1 MKLEQVLLFKNI
13 LLIILPVLLVI
24 IVMNIDW
31 KENLLKAGESGA
43 DFVGRILK
51 KSKLNYFNFHSIQ
64 KFLKT
69 RGAVYMFGEMATPVT
84 FLLVKLL
91 AFLLL
96 FMVGISFNSIPAGLI
111 LGVLGFFMPDI
122 LLNISNSM
130 DNDTMLSDIKC
141 IYDTLRIQTKAGV
154 FLSASLCECYLAVKN
169 RRLKSALLELT
180 NDISTRREIDDAL
193 ERFNEKFDFG
203 QIDIFCI
210 VIRQSM
216 ESGRS
221 VKVLEDLSL
230 QMNDLQRAINMKE
243 KEALDRKV
251 QVIELMLFVGL
262 LAVTVY
268 SLGVEIISSAL
279 IF

>member
-1 MKLEQVLLFKNI
+1 MKLEQVLIFKNI

-31 KENLLKAGESGA
+31 KENLSKAGESGA

-96 FMVGISFNSIPAGLI
+96 FMVGISFDSIPAGLI
-111 LGVLGFFMPDI
+111 LGVIGFFMPDI
-122 LLNISNSM
+122 LLNVSNSM

-251 QVIELMLFVGL
+251 QVIELMLFIGL

-268 SLGVEIISSAL
+268 SLGVEVISSAL

>member
-1 MKLEQVLLFKNI
+1 MSLEHIVFMKKILLFIIPVI
-13 LLIILPVLLVI
+13 LFFIL
-24 IVMNIDW
+24 MKSRW
-31 KENLLKAGESGA
+31 KESASKVSDAGN

-51 KSKLNYFNFHSIQ
+51 KSKLNYFQYDSIET
-64 KFLKT
+64 FLNTK
-69 RGAVYMFGEMATPVT
+69 GAVYMFGTIANPVIYMLIKT
-84 FLLVKLL
+84 L

-96 FMVGISFNSIPAGLI
+96 FMTGVSVGGFALAFL
-111 LGVLGFFMPDI
+111 LGITGFFLPDI
-122 LLNISNSM
+122 LLTVSNSA
-130 DNDTMLSDIKC
+130 DNDAMLGDIKC

-154 FLSASLCECYLAVKN
+154 FLSASLSECYLAVRN

-180 NDISTRREIDDAL
+180 NDISTRRDIDDAL
-193 ERFNEKFDFG
+193 ERFNEKFDCG

-230 QMNDLQRAINMKE
+230 QMNDLQHAINMKE

-251 QVIELMLFVGL
+251 QVIELLIFIGL

-268 SLGVEIISSAL
+268 SLGVEVMSSIL
-279 IF
+279 VF

>member
-1 MKLEQVLLFKNI
+1 MSLEHIVILKNI
-13 LLIILPVLLVI
+13 LLFMIPVILFFIL
-24 IVMNIDW
+24 MKSRW
-31 KENLLKAGESGA
+31 KESASKVSDAGN

-51 KSKLNYFNFHSIQ
+51 KSKLNYFQYDSIET
-64 KFLKT
+64 FLNTK
-69 RGAVYMFGEMATPVT
+69 GAVYMFGTIANPVIYMLIKT
-84 FLLVKLL
+84 L

-96 FMVGISFNSIPAGLI
+96 FMTGVSVGGFALAFL
-111 LGVLGFFMPDI
+111 LGITGFFLPDV
-122 LLNISNSM
+122 LLTVSNSA
-130 DNDTMLSDIKC
+130 DNDAMLGDIKC

-154 FLSASLCECYLAVKN
+154 FLSASLSECYLAVRN

-180 NDISTRREIDDAL
+180 NDISTRRDIDDAL
-193 ERFNEKFDFG
+193 ERFNEKFDCG

-230 QMNDLQRAINMKE
+230 QMNDLQHAINIKE

-251 QVIELMLFVGL
+251 QVIELLIFIGL

-268 SLGVEIISSAL
+268 SLGVEVMSSIL
-279 IF
+279 VF

>member
-1 MKLEQVLLFKNI
+1 MSLEHIVFMKHILLFIIPVI
-13 LLIILPVLLVI
+13 LFFIL
-24 IVMNIDW
+24 MKSRW
-31 KENLLKAGESGA
+31 KESASKVSDAGN

-51 KSKLNYFNFHSIQ
+51 KSKLNYFQYDSIET
-64 KFLKT
+64 FLNTK
-69 RGAVYMFGEMATPVT
+69 GAVYMFGTIDNPVIYMLIKT
-84 FLLVKLL
+84 L

-96 FMVGISFNSIPAGLI
+96 FMTGVSVGGFALAFL
-111 LGVLGFFMPDI
+111 LGITGFFLPDV
-122 LLNISNSM
+122 LLTVSNSA
-130 DNDTMLSDIKC
+130 DNDAMLGDIKC

-154 FLSASLCECYLAVKN
+154 FLSASLSECYLAVRN

-180 NDISTRREIDDAL
+180 NDISTRRDIDDAL
-193 ERFNEKFDFG
+193 ERFNEKFDCG

-230 QMNDLQRAINMKE
+230 QMNDLQHAINMKE

-251 QVIELMLFVGL
+251 QVIELLIFIGL

-268 SLGVEIISSAL
+268 SLGVEVMSSIL
-279 IF
+279 VF

>member
-1 MKLEQVLLFKNI
+1 MNLEQII
-13 LLIILPVLLVI
+13 LLKKLITCLIPVLLVI
-24 IVMNIDW
+24 LLMKMNW
-31 KENLLKAGESGA
+31 KENVSKVSDAGN
-43 DFVGRILK
+43 DFAGRILK
-51 KSKLNYFNFHSIQ
+51 KSKLNYLKYDSIQ
-64 KFLKT
+64 KFLNTK
-69 RGAVYMFGEMATPVT
+69 GATYMFGEAANPVT
-84 FLLVKLL
+84 YMLIKILVL
-91 AFLLL
+91 LLL
-96 FMVGISFNSIPAGLI
+96 FMAGMSLEGILVA
-111 LGVLGFFMPDI
+111 VLLALTGFFLPDI
-122 LLNISNSM
+122 LLTVSNSS
-130 DNDTMLSDIKC
+130 DNDAMLEDIKC
-141 IYDTLRIQTKAGV
+141 VYDTLRIQTKAGV
-154 FLSASLCECYLAVKN
+154 FLTASLSECYLAVRN

-193 ERFNEKFDFG
+193 ERFNEKFDCG

-251 QVIELMLFVGL
+251 QIIELLIFMGL

-268 SLGVEIISSAL
+268 SLGVEVMSSVL
-279 IF
+279 VF

>member
-1 MKLEQVLLFKNI
+1 MKLEKVLIFKNI

-31 KENLLKAGESGA
+31 KENLSKAGESGA

-69 RGAVYMFGEMATPVT
+69 RGAIYMFEEMATPVT

-96 FMVGISFNSIPAGLI
+96 FMVGISFDSIPAGLI

-251 QVIELMLFVGL
+251 QVIELMLFIGL

-268 SLGVEIISSAL
+268 SLGVEVISSAL

>member
-13 LLIILPVLLVI
+13 LLIVLPVLLAI
-24 IVMNIDW
+24 TVMNIDW
-31 KENLLKAGESGA
+31 KEKLSKAGESGA

-51 KSKLNYFNFHSIQ
+51 KSRLNYFNFHSIQ
-64 KFLKT
+64 KFLQT
-69 RGAVYMFGEMATPVT
+69 RGAVYMFGELATPVT
-84 FLLVKLL
+84 FLLIKLL

-96 FMVGISFNSIPAGLI
+96 LMVGLSFNSVPAGLL
-111 LGVLGFFMPDI
+111 LGLVGFFMPDI
-122 LLNISNSM
+122 LLNLSNSM

-180 NDISTRREIDDAL
+180 NDISTRREVDDAL
-193 ERFNEKFDFG
+193 ERFNEKFDSG

-230 QMNDLQRAINMKE
+230 QMNDLQHSINLKE

-251 QVIELMLFVGL
+251 QVIELLLFIGL

-268 SLGVEIISSAL
+268 SLGVEVMSSAL

>member
-1 MKLEQVLLFKNI
+1 MSLEHIVFMKHILLFIIPVI
-13 LLIILPVLLVI
+13 LFFIL
-24 IVMNIDW
+24 MKSRW
-31 KENLLKAGESGA
+31 KESASKVSDAGN

-51 KSKLNYFNFHSIQ
+51 KSKLNYFQYDSIEI
-64 KFLKT
+64 FLNTK
-69 RGAVYMFGEMATPVT
+69 GAVYMFGTIANPVIYMLIKT
-84 FLLVKLL
+84 L

-96 FMVGISFNSIPAGLI
+96 FMTGVSIGGFALAFLLGIT
-111 LGVLGFFMPDI
+111 GFFLPDV
-122 LLNISNSM
+122 LLTVSNSA
-130 DNDTMLSDIKC
+130 DNDAMLGDIKC

-154 FLSASLCECYLAVKN
+154 FLSASLSECYLAVRN

-180 NDISTRREIDDAL
+180 NDISTRRDIDDAL
-193 ERFNEKFDFG
+193 ERFNEKFDCG

-230 QMNDLQRAINMKE
+230 QMNDLQHAINMKE

-251 QVIELMLFVGL
+251 QVIELLIFIGL

-268 SLGVEIISSAL
+268 SLGVEVMSSIL
-279 IF
+279 VF

>member
-31 KENLLKAGESGA
+31 KENLSKAGESGA

-64 KFLKT
+64 KFLKA

-84 FLLVKLL
+84 FLLVKML

-96 FMVGISFNSIPAGLI
+96 FMVGISFNSILAGLI
-111 LGVLGFFMPDI
+111 LGVLGFFLPDI
-122 LLNISNSM
+122 LLNVSNSM

-251 QVIELMLFVGL
+251 QVIELMLFIGL

-268 SLGVEIISSAL
+268 SLGVEVISSAL

>member
-1 MKLEQVLLFKNI
+1 MSLEHIVFMKKILLFIIPVI
-13 LLIILPVLLVI
+13 LFFIL
-24 IVMNIDW
+24 MKSRW
-31 KENLLKAGESGA
+31 KESASKVSDAGN

-51 KSKLNYFNFHSIQ
+51 KSKLNYFQYDSIET
-64 KFLKT
+64 FLNTK
-69 RGAVYMFGEMATPVT
+69 GAVYMFGTIANPVIYMLIKT
-84 FLLVKLL
+84 L

-96 FMVGISFNSIPAGLI
+96 FMTGVSIGGFALAFLLGIT
-111 LGVLGFFMPDI
+111 GFFLPDV
-122 LLNISNSM
+122 LLTVSNSA
-130 DNDTMLSDIKC
+130 DNDAMLGDIKC

-154 FLSASLCECYLAVKN
+154 FLSASLSECYLAVRN

-180 NDISTRREIDDAL
+180 NDISTRRDIDDAL
-193 ERFNEKFDFG
+193 ERFNEKFDCG

-230 QMNDLQRAINMKE
+230 QMNDLQHAINMKE

-251 QVIELMLFVGL
+251 QVIELLIFIGL

-268 SLGVEIISSAL
+268 SLGVEVMSSIL
-279 IF
+279 VF

>member
-31 KENLLKAGESGA
+31 KENLSKAGESGA

-96 FMVGISFNSIPAGLI
+96 FMVGISFDSIPAGLI
-111 LGVLGFFMPDI
+111 LGVIGFFMPDI
-122 LLNISNSM
+122 LLNVSNSM

-251 QVIELMLFVGL
+251 QVIQLMLFIGL

-268 SLGVEIISSAL
+268 SLGVEVISSAL

>member
-13 LLIILPVLLVI
+13 LLIILPVLLLS

-31 KENLLKAGESGA
+31 KENLSKAGESGA

-64 KFLKT
+64 KFLKA

-96 FMVGISFNSIPAGLI
+96 FMVGISFNSILAGLI
-111 LGVLGFFMPDI
+111 LGVLGFFLPDI
-122 LLNISNSM
+122 LLNVSNSM

-154 FLSASLCECYLAVKN
+154 FLFASLCECYLAVKN

-251 QVIELMLFVGL
+251 QVIELMLFIGL

-268 SLGVEIISSAL
+268 SLGVEVISSAL

>member
-1 MKLEQVLLFKNI
+1 MSLEQIVLIKKIITFLIPLLMVVLLMKLN
-13 LLIILPVLLVI
+13 
-24 IVMNIDW
+24 W
-31 KENLLKAGESGA
+31 KESVSKVSDAGN
-43 DFVGRILK
+43 DFAGRILK
-51 KSKLNYFNFHSIQ
+51 KSKLNYLKYDSIQ
-64 KFLKT
+64 KFLNTK
-69 RGAVYMFGEMATPVT
+69 GATYMFGEAANPVNYM
-84 FLLVKLL
+84 LIKILVL
-91 AFLLL
+91 LLL
-96 FMVGISFNSIPAGLI
+96 FLVGISLEGIIVAAL
-111 LGVLGFFMPDI
+111 LGITGFFLPDI
-122 LLNISNSM
+122 LLTVSNSS
-130 DNDTMLSDIKC
+130 DNDAMLEDIKC
-141 IYDTLRIQTKAGV
+141 VYDTLRIQTKAGV
-154 FLSASLCECYLAVKN
+154 FLTASLSECYLAVRN

-193 ERFNEKFDFG
+193 ERFNEKFDCG

-251 QVIELMLFVGL
+251 QIIELLIFMGL

-268 SLGVEIISSAL
+268 SLGVEVISSVL
-279 IF
+279 VF

>member
-1 MKLEQVLLFKNI
+1 MKLEQVLIFKNI

-31 KENLLKAGESGA
+31 KENLSKAGESGA

-64 KFLKT
+64 KFLKA

-96 FMVGISFNSIPAGLI
+96 FMVGISFDSIPAGLI
-111 LGVLGFFMPDI
+111 LGVIGFFMPDI
-122 LLNISNSM
+122 LLNVSNSM

-268 SLGVEIISSAL
+268 SLGVEVISSAL

>member
-1 MKLEQVLLFKNI
+1 MKLEQVLLFKNV
-13 LLIILPVLLVI
+13 LLIVLPILLVI
-24 IVMNIDW
+24 IVMSIDW
-31 KENLLKAGESGA
+31 KENLSKAGESGA

-64 KFLKT
+64 KFLQT
-69 RGAVYMFGEMATPVT
+69 RGAVYMFGKMATPVT
-84 FLLVKLL
+84 FLLIKLL

-96 FMVGISFNSIPAGLI
+96 FMVGLSFKSVPAGLL
-111 LGVLGFFMPDI
+111 LGVIGFFMPDI
-122 LLNISNSM
+122 LLNVSNSM

-180 NDISTRREIDDAL
+180 NDISTRRDIDDAL
-193 ERFNEKFDFG
+193 ERFNEKFDSG

-230 QMNDLQRAINMKE
+230 QMNDLQHAINLKE

-251 QVIELMLFVGL
+251 QVIELLLFVGL

-268 SLGVEIISSAL
+268 SLGVEVMSSAL

>member
-1 MKLEQVLLFKNI
+1 MSLEQIVLIKKIITFLIPLLMVVLLMKLN
-13 LLIILPVLLVI
+13 
-24 IVMNIDW
+24 W
-31 KENLLKAGESGA
+31 KESVSKVSDAGN
-43 DFVGRILK
+43 DFAGRILK
-51 KSKLNYFNFHSIQ
+51 KSKLNYLKYDSIQ
-64 KFLKT
+64 KFLNTK
-69 RGAVYMFGEMATPVT
+69 GATYMFGEAANPVNYM
-84 FLLVKLL
+84 LIKILVL
-91 AFLLL
+91 LLL
-96 FMVGISFNSIPAGLI
+96 FMVGMSLEGIIVAALLGLT
-111 LGVLGFFMPDI
+111 GFFLPDI
-122 LLNISNSM
+122 LLTVSNSS
-130 DNDTMLSDIKC
+130 DNDAMLEDIKC
-141 IYDTLRIQTKAGV
+141 VYDTLRIQTKAGV
-154 FLSASLCECYLAVKN
+154 FLTASLSECYLAVRN

-193 ERFNEKFDFG
+193 ERFNEKFDCG

-251 QVIELMLFVGL
+251 QIIELLIFMGL

-268 SLGVEIISSAL
+268 SLGVEVISSVL
-279 IF
+279 LF

>member
-1 MKLEQVLLFKNI
+1 MSLDHIVFMKHILLFIIPVI
-13 LLIILPVLLVI
+13 LFFIL
-24 IVMNIDW
+24 MKSRW
-31 KENLLKAGESGA
+31 KESASKVSDAGN

-51 KSKLNYFNFHSIQ
+51 KSKLNYFQYDSIET
-64 KFLKT
+64 FLNTK
-69 RGAVYMFGEMATPVT
+69 GAVYMFGTIANPVIYMLIKT
-84 FLLVKLL
+84 L

-96 FMVGISFNSIPAGLI
+96 FMTGVSIGGFALAFLLGIT
-111 LGVLGFFMPDI
+111 GFFLPDV
-122 LLNISNSM
+122 LLTVSNSA
-130 DNDTMLSDIKC
+130 DNDAMLGDIKC

-154 FLSASLCECYLAVKN
+154 FLSASLSECYLAVRN

-180 NDISTRREIDDAL
+180 NDISTRRDIVDAL
-193 ERFNEKFDFG
+193 ERFNEKFDCG

-230 QMNDLQRAINMKE
+230 QMNDLQHAINMKE

-251 QVIELMLFVGL
+251 QVIELLIFIGL

-268 SLGVEIISSAL
+268 SLGVEVMSSIL
-279 IF
+279 VF

>member
-1 MKLEQVLLFKNI
+1 MSLEQIILIKNI
-13 LLIILPVLLVI
+13 LLFLIPVLLVVVLMI
-24 IVMNIDW
+24 TDW
-31 KENLLKAGESGA
+31 KKSAAAVSDAGN
-43 DFVGRILK
+43 DFAGRILK
-51 KSKLNYFNFHSIQ
+51 KSKLNYFNYDSIQ
-64 KFLKT
+64 KYLNT
-69 RGAVYMFGEMATPVT
+69 RGATYMFGEAATPVT
-84 FLLVKLL
+84 FMLIKILLCLILFMLGISLDGMLAALILSVIGFFLPDVLL
-91 AFLLL
+91 A
-96 FMVGISFNSIPAGLI
+96 V
-111 LGVLGFFMPDI
+111 
-122 LLNISNSM
+122 SNNV
-130 DNDTMLSDIKC
+130 DNDAMLSDIKC

-154 FLSASLCECYLAVKN
+154 FLTASLSECYLAVKH

-180 NDISTRREIDDAL
+180 NDISTRRDIDDAL
-193 ERFNEKFDFG
+193 ERFNGKFDCG

-230 QMNDLQRAINMKE
+230 QMNDLQHAINMKE

-251 QVIELMLFVGL
+251 QIIELLIFIGL

-268 SLGVEIISSAL
+268 SLGVEVMSSIL

>member
-31 KENLLKAGESGA
+31 EENLSKAGESGA

-96 FMVGISFNSIPAGLI
+96 FMVGISFDSIPAGLI

-122 LLNISNSM
+122 LLNVSNSM

-251 QVIELMLFVGL
+251 QVIELMLFIGL

-268 SLGVEIISSAL
+268 SLGVEVISSAL

>member
-1 MKLEQVLLFKNI
+1 MSLEQIVLIKKIITFLIPLLMVVLLMKLN
-13 LLIILPVLLVI
+13 
-24 IVMNIDW
+24 W
-31 KENLLKAGESGA
+31 KESVSKVSDAGN
-43 DFVGRILK
+43 DFAGRILK
-51 KSKLNYFNFHSIQ
+51 KSKLNYLKYDSIQ
-64 KFLKT
+64 KFLSTK
-69 RGAVYMFGEMATPVT
+69 GATYMFGEAANPVNYM
-84 FLLVKLL
+84 LIKILVL
-91 AFLLL
+91 LLL
-96 FMVGISFNSIPAGLI
+96 FMVGMSLEGIIVGALLGLT
-111 LGVLGFFMPDI
+111 GFFLPDI
-122 LLNISNSM
+122 LLTVSNSS
-130 DNDTMLSDIKC
+130 DNDAMLEDIKC
-141 IYDTLRIQTKAGV
+141 VYDTLRIQTKAGV
-154 FLSASLCECYLAVKN
+154 FLTASLSECYLAVRN

-193 ERFNEKFDFG
+193 ERFNEKFDCG

-251 QVIELMLFVGL
+251 HIIELLIFMGL

-268 SLGVEIISSAL
+268 SLGVEVISSVL
-279 IF
+279 VF

>member
-31 KENLLKAGESGA
+31 KENLSKAGESGA

-69 RGAVYMFGEMATPVT
+69 RGAVYMFGETATPVT

-111 LGVLGFFMPDI
+111 LGGLGFFMPDI
-122 LLNISNSM
+122 LLNVSNSM

-251 QVIELMLFVGL
+251 QIIELMLFIGL

-268 SLGVEIISSAL
+268 SLGVEVISSAL

>member
-1 MKLEQVLLFKNI
+1 MYLEQII
-13 LLIILPVLLVI
+13 LLKKLITCLIPVLLVI
-24 IVMNIDW
+24 LLMKMNW
-31 KENLLKAGESGA
+31 KENVSKVSDAGN
-43 DFVGRILK
+43 DFAGRILK
-51 KSKLNYFNFHSIQ
+51 KSKLNYLKYDSIQ
-64 KFLKT
+64 KFLNTK
-69 RGAVYMFGEMATPVT
+69 GATYMFGEAANPVT
-84 FLLVKLL
+84 YMLIKILVL
-91 AFLLL
+91 LLL
-96 FMVGISFNSIPAGLI
+96 FMAGMSLEGILVA
-111 LGVLGFFMPDI
+111 VLLALTGFFLPDI
-122 LLNISNSM
+122 LLTVSNSS
-130 DNDTMLSDIKC
+130 DNDAMLEDIKC
-141 IYDTLRIQTKAGV
+141 VYDTLRIQTKAGV
-154 FLSASLCECYLAVKN
+154 FLTASLSECYLAVRN

-193 ERFNEKFDFG
+193 ERFNEKFDCG

-251 QVIELMLFVGL
+251 QIIELLIFMGL

-268 SLGVEIISSAL
+268 SLGVEVMSSVL
-279 IF
+279 VF

>member
-31 KENLLKAGESGA
+31 KENLSKAGESGA

-64 KFLKT
+64 KFLKA

-91 AFLLL
+91 AFLLM
-96 FMVGISFNSIPAGLI
+96 FMVGISFNSILAGLI
-111 LGVLGFFMPDI
+111 LGVLGFFLPDI
-122 LLNISNSM
+122 LLNVSNSM

-180 NDISTRREIDDAL
+180 NDISTRRENDDAL

-251 QVIELMLFVGL
+251 QVIELMLFIGL

-268 SLGVEIISSAL
+268 SLGVEVISSAL

>member
-1 MKLEQVLLFKNI
+1 MKLEQVLIFKNI

-31 KENLLKAGESGA
+31 KENLSKAGESGA

-96 FMVGISFNSIPAGLI
+96 FMVGISFDSIPAGLI
-111 LGVLGFFMPDI
+111 LGVLGFFLPDI
-122 LLNISNSM
+122 LLNVSNSM

-251 QVIELMLFVGL
+251 QVIELMLFIGL

-268 SLGVEIISSAL
+268 SLGVEVISSAL

>member
-1 MKLEQVLLFKNI
+1 MSLEHIVFMKNI
-13 LLIILPVLLVI
+13 LLFIIPVILFFIL
-24 IVMNIDW
+24 MKSKW
-31 KENLLKAGESGA
+31 KESASKVSDAGN

-51 KSKLNYFNFHSIQ
+51 KSKLNYFQYDSIET
-64 KFLKT
+64 FLNTK
-69 RGAVYMFGEMATPVT
+69 GAVYMFGTIANPVIYMLIKT
-84 FLLVKLL
+84 L

-96 FMVGISFNSIPAGLI
+96 FMTGVSIGGFALAFLLGIT
-111 LGVLGFFMPDI
+111 GFFLPDV
-122 LLNISNSM
+122 LLTVSNSA
-130 DNDTMLSDIKC
+130 DNDAMLGDIKC

-154 FLSASLCECYLAVKN
+154 FLSASLSECYLAVRN

-180 NDISTRREIDDAL
+180 NDISTRRDIDDAL
-193 ERFNEKFDFG
+193 ERFNEKFDCG

-221 VKVLEDLSL
+221 VKLLEDLSL
-230 QMNDLQRAINMKE
+230 QMNDLQHAINMKE

-251 QVIELMLFVGL
+251 QVIELLIFIGL

-268 SLGVEIISSAL
+268 SLGVEVMSSIL
-279 IF
+279 VF

>member
-31 KENLLKAGESGA
+31 KENLSKAGESGA

-96 FMVGISFNSIPAGLI
+96 FMVGISFDSIPAGLI
-111 LGVLGFFMPDI
+111 LGVIGFFMLDI
-122 LLNISNSM
+122 LLNVSNSM

-251 QVIELMLFVGL
+251 QVIELMLFIGL

-268 SLGVEIISSAL
+268 SLGVEVISSAL

>member
-13 LLIILPVLLVI
+13 LLIILPVLLGI

-31 KENLLKAGESGA
+31 KENLSKAGESGA

-96 FMVGISFNSIPAGLI
+96 FMVGISFESIPAGLI

-122 LLNISNSM
+122 LLNVSNSM

-221 VKVLEDLSL
+221 IKVLEDLSM

-251 QVIELMLFVGL
+251 QVIELMLFIGL

-268 SLGVEIISSAL
+268 SLGVEVISSAL

>member
-1 MKLEQVLLFKNI
+1 MSLEHIVILKNI
-13 LLIILPVLLVI
+13 LLFMIPVILFFIL
-24 IVMNIDW
+24 MKSKW
-31 KENLLKAGESGA
+31 KESASKVSDAGS

-51 KSKLNYFNFHSIQ
+51 KSKLNYFQYDSIET
-64 KFLKT
+64 FLNTK
-69 RGAVYMFGEMATPVT
+69 GAVYMFGTIANPVIYMLIKT
-84 FLLVKLL
+84 L

-96 FMVGISFNSIPAGLI
+96 FMTGVSVGGFALAFL
-111 LGVLGFFMPDI
+111 LGITGFFLPDV
-122 LLNISNSM
+122 LLTVSNSA
-130 DNDTMLSDIKC
+130 DNDAMLGDIKC

-154 FLSASLCECYLAVKN
+154 FLSASLSECYLAVRN

-180 NDISTRREIDDAL
+180 NDISTRRDIDDAL
-193 ERFNEKFDFG
+193 ERFNEKFDCG

-230 QMNDLQRAINMKE
+230 QMNDLQHAINMKE

-251 QVIELMLFVGL
+251 QVIELLIFIGL

-268 SLGVEIISSAL
+268 SLGVEVMSSIL
-279 IF
+279 VF

>member
-31 KENLLKAGESGA
+31 KENLSKAGESGA

-96 FMVGISFNSIPAGLI
+96 FMVGIPFDSIPAGLI
-111 LGVLGFFMPDI
+111 LGVIGFFLPDI
-122 LLNISNSM
+122 LLNVSNSM

-193 ERFNEKFDFG
+193 KRFNEKFDFG

-210 VIRQSM
+210 VIRKSM

-243 KEALDRKV
+243 KQALDRKV
-251 QVIELMLFVGL
+251 QVIELMLFIGL

-268 SLGVEIISSAL
+268 SLGVEVISSAL

>member
-31 KENLLKAGESGA
+31 KENLSKAGESGA

-84 FLLVKLL
+84 FLLAKLL

-96 FMVGISFNSIPAGLI
+96 FMVGISFNNIPAGLI

-268 SLGVEIISSAL
+268 SLGVEVISSAL
-279 IF
+279 VF

>member
-1 MKLEQVLLFKNI
+1 MSLEHIVFMKHILLFIIPVI
-13 LLIILPVLLVI
+13 LFFIL
-24 IVMNIDW
+24 MKSRW
-31 KENLLKAGESGA
+31 KESASKVSDAGN

-51 KSKLNYFNFHSIQ
+51 KSKLNYFQYDSIET
-64 KFLKT
+64 FLNTK
-69 RGAVYMFGEMATPVT
+69 GAVYMFGTIANPVIYMLIKT
-84 FLLVKLL
+84 L

-96 FMVGISFNSIPAGLI
+96 FMTGVSIGGFALAFLLGIT
-111 LGVLGFFMPDI
+111 GFFLPDI
-122 LLNISNSM
+122 LLTVSNSA
-130 DNDTMLSDIKC
+130 DNDAMLGDIKC

-154 FLSASLCECYLAVKN
+154 FLSASLSECYLAVRN

-180 NDISTRREIDDAL
+180 NDISTRRDIDDAL
-193 ERFNEKFDFG
+193 ERFNEKFDCG

-230 QMNDLQRAINMKE
+230 QMNDLQHAINMKE

-251 QVIELMLFVGL
+251 QVIELLIFIGL

-268 SLGVEIISSAL
+268 SLGVEVMSSIL
-279 IF
+279 VF

>member
-31 KENLLKAGESGA
+31 KENLSKAGESGA

-84 FLLVKLL
+84 FLLVKLM

-96 FMVGISFNSIPAGLI
+96 FMVGISFESIPAGLI

-122 LLNISNSM
+122 LLNVSNSM

-251 QVIELMLFVGL
+251 QVIELMLFIGL

-268 SLGVEIISSAL
+268 SLGVEVISSAL